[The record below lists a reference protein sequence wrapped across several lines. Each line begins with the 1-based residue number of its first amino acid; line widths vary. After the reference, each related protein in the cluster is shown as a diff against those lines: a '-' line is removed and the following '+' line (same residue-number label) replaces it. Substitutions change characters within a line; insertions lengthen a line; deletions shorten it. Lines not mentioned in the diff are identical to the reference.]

1 MCGTRFTF
9 QFTSSVE
16 TCGKESALLRVAK
29 ALFDGERNEFQ
40 KGDEELAVHGFNANT
55 SRRKNKQYHIA
66 LCIVLCTETYN
77 SR

>member
-40 KGDEELAVHGFNANT
+40 KVM
-55 SRRKNKQYHIA
+55 KNWRCTA
-66 LCIVLCTETYN
+66 LTLIQVDAKTN
-77 SR
+77 SIILHFV